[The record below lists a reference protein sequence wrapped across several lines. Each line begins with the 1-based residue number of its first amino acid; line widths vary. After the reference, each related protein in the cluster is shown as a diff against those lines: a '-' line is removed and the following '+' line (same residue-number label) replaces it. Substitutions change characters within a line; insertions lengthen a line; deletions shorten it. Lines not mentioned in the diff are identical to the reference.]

1 LKEGKENARMNRA
14 EFFIK
19 WRRSRIKKRIISE
32 ERRNSLEELL
42 VNEEIMFSW
51 DTIIKKERWLVVVKL
66 KRVILGRVVEI
77 QENMMNGKDKGS
89 LQVLMKS
96 SVTRGLSGEHS
107 R

>member
-1 LKEGKENARMNRA
+1 LKEEKENVRMSRD

-19 WRRSRIKKRIISE
+19 WCRSRIKKRIISE

-42 VNEEIMFSW
+42 ANEEIMFGW
-51 DTIIKKERWLVVVKL
+51 DTRIKKERWLAVVKL
-66 KRVILGRVVEI
+66 KRVLLGRVVEI
-77 QENMMNGKDKGS
+77 QENMMNGKDNSS

-96 SVTRGLSGEHS
+96 PVTIGLSGEHS